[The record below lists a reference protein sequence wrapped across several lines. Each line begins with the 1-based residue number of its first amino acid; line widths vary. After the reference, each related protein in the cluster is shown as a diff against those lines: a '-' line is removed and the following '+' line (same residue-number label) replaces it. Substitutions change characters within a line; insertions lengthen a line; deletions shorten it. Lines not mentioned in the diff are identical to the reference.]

1 MQFIKVQDDIVT
13 GIFAGS
19 SVMDGMRE
27 VPANHQLLT
36 GTKLSEYDQDYQL
49 LPLSER
55 VARGVVEV
63 PRSKKLEGDEFV
75 EMTEVE
81 QIKAGLVEPSLG
93 MKIKGDELVEM
104 SIDEQITAGQISRD
118 EANERLAREIRDK
131 RNNLL
136 AECDYIMMPDY
147 PTFDNSKWIAYRQ
160 ALRDVP
166 EQKDFPESIRWPMKP
181 PSPFNRVE
189 KVVIA
194 KER

>member
-13 GIFAGS
+13 GIFASS
-19 SVMDGMRE
+19 SVMNGMRE

-36 GTKLSEYDQDYQL
+36 GAKLSEYDQDYQL

-63 PRSKKLEGDEFV
+63 PEGKRLEGDEFV

-104 SIDEQITAGQISRD
+104 SINEQITAGQISRA

-147 PTFDNSKWIAYRQ
+147 PLNNKEVWKIYRQ
-160 ALRDVP
+160 ALRDLT
-166 EQKDFPESIRWPMKP
+166 ETIGFPNNIIWPVKP
-181 PSPFNRVE
+181 DIIKASYIN
-189 KVVIA
+189 KT
-194 KER
+194 

>member
-1 MQFIKVQDDIVT
+1 MQFIKVQDEIVT

-27 VPANHQLLT
+27 VPDNHQLLT

-63 PRSKKLEGDEFV
+63 PEGKRLEGDEFV

-104 SIDEQITAGQISRD
+104 SIDEQVTAGQISRD

-136 AECDYIMMPDY
+136 AECDYIMIPDY
-147 PTFDNSKWIAYRQ
+147 PLNNKEVWKIYRQ
-160 ALRDVP
+160 ALRDLT
-166 EQKDFPESIRWPMKP
+166 ETSSFPNNIIWPVKP
-181 PSPFNRVE
+181 DIIKASYIN
-189 KVVIA
+189 KT
-194 KER
+194 

>member
-27 VPANHQLLT
+27 VPDNHQLLT
-36 GTKLSEYDQDYQL
+36 GAKLSEYDQDYQL

-63 PRSKKLEGDEFV
+63 PEGKRLEGDEFV

-81 QIKAGLVEPSLG
+81 QIKAGLVEPPLG

-104 SIDEQITAGQISRD
+104 SIDEQVTAGQISRD
-118 EANERLAREIRDK
+118 EANDRLSREIRDK

-147 PTFDNSKWIAYRQ
+147 PLNNKEVWKIYRQ
-160 ALRDVP
+160 ALRDLT
-166 EQKDFPESIRWPMKP
+166 ETIGFPNNIIWPVKP
-181 PSPFNRVE
+181 DIIKASYIN
-189 KVVIA
+189 KT
-194 KER
+194 